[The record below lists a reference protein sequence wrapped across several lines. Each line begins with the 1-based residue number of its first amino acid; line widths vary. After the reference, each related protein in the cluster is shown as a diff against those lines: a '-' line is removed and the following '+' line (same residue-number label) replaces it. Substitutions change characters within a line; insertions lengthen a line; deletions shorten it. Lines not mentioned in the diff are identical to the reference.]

1 MAVSGGAEDKRRHP
15 RHAVTKKITARTG
28 GASEDEID
36 ALLRDVSAGGAAI
49 SGAFNLNDDDPIE
62 LEIEDVGVFDA
73 EVTRSFDDGI
83 GVRFVDIDEIEE
95 EQLLSDLSD
104 LDAQIRTD
112 EI

>member
-49 SGAFNLNDDDPIE
+49 SGAFNLNDDDSIE
-62 LEIEDVGVFDA
+62 LEIEDVGVFGA
-73 EVTRSFDDGI
+73 EVARSFDESD
-83 GVRFVDIDEIEE
+83 VPSTSFFV
-95 EQLLSDLSD
+95 
-104 LDAQIRTD
+104 IRWSFTT
-112 EI
+112 IRNS